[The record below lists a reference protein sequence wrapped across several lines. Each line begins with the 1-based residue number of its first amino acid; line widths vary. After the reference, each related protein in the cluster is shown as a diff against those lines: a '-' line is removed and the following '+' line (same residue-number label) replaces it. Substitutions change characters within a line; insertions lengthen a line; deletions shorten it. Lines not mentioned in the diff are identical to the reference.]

1 MLTTVLLGKYIS
13 VQGIFERALENG
25 RIVVRVGTRN
35 FVGTPV

>member
-13 VQGIFERALENG
+13 VQGIFVRALDSG